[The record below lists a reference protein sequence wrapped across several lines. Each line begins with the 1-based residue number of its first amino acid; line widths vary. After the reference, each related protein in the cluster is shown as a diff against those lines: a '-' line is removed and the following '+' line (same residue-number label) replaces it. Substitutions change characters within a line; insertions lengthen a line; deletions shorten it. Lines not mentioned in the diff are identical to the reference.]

1 MDKSKLQNVEQE
13 KYLGVIINKRLSWL
27 PHAKMISCR
36 ANIKRQF
43 LQRNLR
49 TCNRDI
55 KLQCY
60 KTYVRP
66 IIEYASP
73 AWDTNNKNV
82 IQKVESVQRKAARFI
97 LNDYNKDSSV
107 SKMIKKLNLDSIELR
122 RKVKKLKLMHS
133 IASQKTF
140 LSNAIKPA
148 YGRDR
153 IKFKPIHARVQ
164 SYAVSFIPSVINQ
177 WNKLPVTMLNVDDA
191 KAFENSTSEFY
202 RDFN

>member
-1 MDKSKLQNVEQE
+1 MFPQCSLNVLGTLFSLLYINDLPDSIKCKTSLFADDSIVYNNITSISDCKILQSNLDALCLWSK
-13 KYLGVIINKRLSWL
+13 LSWL
-27 PHAKMISCR
+27 SQAKMISCR
-36 ANIKRQF
+36 ANLKRQF

-122 RKVKKLKLMHS
+122 RKGKKLKLLPS
-133 IASQKTF
+133 IASQKTL
-140 LSNAIKPA
+140 LSNAIKST
-148 YGRDR
+148 YGKDR
-153 IKFKPIHARVQ
+153 IKFKPIHACV
-164 SYAVSFIPSVINQ
+164 
-177 WNKLPVTMLNVDDA
+177 
-191 KAFENSTSEFY
+191 
-202 RDFN
+202 